1 MARTLCVLTFLV
13 IFGSACN
20 TDTPPDEANH
30 SVRVG
35 ADVLQQRSFDVLSG
49 SRIGLIANQT
59 TVVGDRHLVDVLLDS
74 EAVELVSVFAPEHG
88 FRGEVEAGLKV
99 ATDTVAASIPVYSL
113 YGDTRAPTA
122 EMLANVD
129 ILIFD
134 IQDIGARFYTYIST
148 LGLAMQAAA
157 ENDVEF
163 LVLDRPNPLGGA
175 LIDGPILDDDVRSF
189 VGMYPVPVA
198 HGLTVGELA
207 LMIKGEN
214 YLDGLEDL
222 SLTVVPVE
230 GWSRTMQ
237 WPETGLRWIATSPN
251 IPDFE
256 TALVYPGI
264 CLFEATRVNEG
275 RGTYQPFKI
284 FGAPDWDGAA
294 IVKQLRGE
302 ELAGVEFDTTS
313 YTPKSIPS
321 MSATPKHQDV
331 DLIGIKISVTNRE
344 AIRPVELGIHALAAV
359 RDNWPDEK
367 FGESLNARWMTL
379 LYGSEDLRTDLINGK
394 PATDIVRSWQSDLS
408 EFEMKRKQ
416 YLLYD

>member
-189 VGMYPVPVA
+189 VGMYPVPVV

-302 ELAGVEFDTTS
+302 GLAGVEFDTTS

-331 DLIGIKISVTNRE
+331 DLIGIRISVTNRE
-344 AIRPVELGIHALAAV
+344 AIRPVEIGIHALAAV